1 MFKNITTLSA
11 FFIAAVL
18 IVSGCKKTDY
28 SFGAIKTPTGLAL
41 NTVIAGADASNP
53 NGNGTGNVAITATA
67 NNALTYNV
75 DFGDGKTQVVPDGK
89 INYRYTTP
97 GVNEYTIVVNAV
109 GTGGTIS
116 TITKKISVFVA
127 FEIPAN
133 IVAAL
138 TGGSS
143 KTWVTDK
150 NAVGHF
156 GVGPANEFS
165 PIWYAAPPNTRE
177 ACAYDDEISFSK
189 DANNNITMTIDNKGQ
204 SFAIGAASAFYG
216 FSGGDACF
224 AMSIAA
230 PRRLSFMNAN
240 TGSTAA
246 NSTRIAFTVPGNGI
260 INFGTGGTSYEIL
273 AISATELSLRNIGI
287 DGNSWYQKLKVK

>member
-1 MFKNITTLSA
+1 MN
-11 FFIAAVL
+11 
-18 IVSGCKKTDY
+18 
-28 SFGAIKTPTGLAL
+28 AI
-41 NTVIAGADASNP
+41 
-53 NGNGTGNVAITATA
+53 
-67 NNALTYNV
+67 
-75 DFGDGKTQVVPDGK
+75 
-89 INYRYTTP
+89 
-97 GVNEYTIVVNAV
+97 
-109 GTGGTIS
+109 GTGGSIS
-116 TITKKISVFVA
+116 TISKKITVFVA
-127 FEIPAN
+127 FEIPTA
-133 IVAAL
+133 IVTAL
-138 TGGSS
+138 TGGTS
-143 KTWVTDK
+143 KTWITDK
-150 NAVGHF
+150 AAVGHF
-156 GVGPANEFS
+156 GVGPATDFA
-165 PIWYAAPPNTRE
+165 PIWYAATPNSRE

-230 PRRLSFMNAN
+230 PRKLSFMDAS